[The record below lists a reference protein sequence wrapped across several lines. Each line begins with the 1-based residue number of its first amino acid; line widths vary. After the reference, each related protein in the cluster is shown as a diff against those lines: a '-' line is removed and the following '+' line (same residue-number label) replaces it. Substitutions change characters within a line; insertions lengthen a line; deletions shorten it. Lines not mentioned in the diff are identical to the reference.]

1 MQPSLSADELKPM
14 LSFSGKG
21 EVKNTIQNCLT
32 VFQQA
37 DLNDVREKISEL
49 REKEKAIISRNME
62 LENTRIVQIVQ
73 LSNLNGSQLKEM
85 LTKIKQE
92 AVAGTPTTSVSLTK
106 IERKTENE
114 EIE

>member
-1 MQPSLSADELKPM
+1 MNSYQVDRIFSEKLLSV
-14 LSFSGKG
+14 LSRDRKSVVTKVFFM
-21 EVKNTIQNCLT
+21 EV
-32 VFQQA
+32 V
-37 DLNDVREKISEL
+37 
-49 REKEKAIISRNME
+49 IISRNTE

-85 LTKIKQE
+85 LTKIKRE
-92 AVAGTPTTSVSLTK
+92 AVAGTPTTSIPFIK

>member
-1 MQPSLSADELKPM
+1 MTPLEKTEQLIE
-14 LSFSGKG
+14 KG
-21 EVKNTIQNCLT
+21 
-32 VFQQA
+32 QA

-49 REKEKAIISRNME
+49 KEKEKAIISRITE

-85 LTKIKQE
+85 LTKIKHNTFE
-92 AVAGTPTTSVSLTK
+92 STPTKSVSLTK

>member
-1 MQPSLSADELKPM
+1 MNSYQVDRIFSEKLLSV
-14 LSFSGKG
+14 LSQDRKSVVTKVFFM
-21 EVKNTIQNCLT
+21 EV
-32 VFQQA
+32 V
-37 DLNDVREKISEL
+37 
-49 REKEKAIISRNME
+49 IISRNTE

-85 LTKIKQE
+85 LTKIKRE
-92 AVAGTPTTSVSLTK
+92 AVANTPMASISLTK

>member
-1 MQPSLSADELKPM
+1 MTPLEKTEQLIE
-14 LSFSGKG
+14 KG
-21 EVKNTIQNCLT
+21 
-32 VFQQA
+32 QA

-49 REKEKAIISRNME
+49 KEKEKSIISRNTE

-85 LTKIKQE
+85 LTKIKHE
-92 AVAGTPTTSVSLTK
+92 SIASTNSVSLTK

>member
-1 MQPSLSADELKPM
+1 MIPLEKTEQLIEK
-14 LSFSGKG
+14 
-21 EVKNTIQNCLT
+21 C
-32 VFQQA
+32 QA

-49 REKEKAIISRNME
+49 KEKEKAIISRNTE

-85 LTKIKQE
+85 LTKIKRE

>member
-1 MQPSLSADELKPM
+1 MTPLEKTEQLIE
-14 LSFSGKG
+14 KG
-21 EVKNTIQNCLT
+21 
-32 VFQQA
+32 QA

-49 REKEKAIISRNME
+49 KEKEKAIISRNTE

-85 LTKIKQE
+85 LTKIKHNTFE
-92 AVAGTPTTSVSLTK
+92 STPTNSVSLTK